1 MSMFKQR
8 TACGVLSLLLVLGVL
23 CALLVSCGDEVQ
35 RNGIECAVD
44 YNQYAQGNGFF
55 SYTNTAFLFFDPRQP
70 IQFVDADLTQP
81 PEVMCAKPN
90 CRHNSAD
97 CSAYVDTT
105 GLYAYNNQLY
115 YVSKGT
121 DGNVGLYQ
129 MEFGGGKRRLVFAI
143 DEINALESYGFTY
156 RIASGYFLL
165 DLQRDD
171 AFQSIDA
178 LYLYPLKA
186 DKTAPIT
193 IYEEFGGEEL
203 VQFWLRNDWV
213 FYTVARGADTEQ
225 QYLYGYQIGTQHT
238 TLLYKEWRA
247 QNGLCLKGETLYFSK
262 EAEALCGLNLESGK
276 VTEFPNRLE
285 QVGENYNVIYDDAYC
300 YLTSRGSADLPGKT
314 GVFIYTYEGELVQ
327 FIPFE
332 GNQILA
338 YCISGPNVVLFY
350 DAMSGENT
358 PVCYLRKTDIAKS
371 EAEFIFLEE
380 QKHG

>member
-8 TACGVLSLLLVLGVL
+8 TVCGILSLLLILGTL
-23 CALLVSCGDEVQ
+23 CVFLVSCTGEAQ
-35 RNGIECAVD
+35 GTGTESTAD
-44 YNQYAQGNGFF
+44 YNQYTQGNGFF
-55 SYTNTAFLFFDPRQP
+55 SYTETAFLFYAPRTP
-70 IQFVDADLTQP
+70 VQFIDTELTQP

-90 CRHNSAD
+90 CRHNSVD

-105 GLYAYNNQLY
+105 GLYAYNNRLY
-115 YVSKGT
+115 YVTKGT
-121 DGNVGLYQ
+121 DGDVGLYQ
-129 MEFGGGKRRLVFAI
+129 MEFGGGNRRLLFSI
-143 DEINALESYGFTY
+143 NEINELESYGYTY

-165 DLQRDD
+165 DLQRDS
-171 AFQSIDA
+171 AFQSIDT
-178 LYLYPLKA
+178 LYLYPLEA

-193 IYEEFGGEEL
+193 IYEESGEEEL

-213 FYTVARGADTEQ
+213 FYTVALDSGEEQ
-225 QYLYGYQIGTQHT
+225 QYLYGYQISTQHT
-238 TLLYKEWRA
+238 TLLYEDWRIR
-247 QNGLCLKGETLYFSK
+247 NGLCLKGETLYFSK
-262 EAEALCGLNLESGK
+262 EAETLCGLELESGK

-300 YLTSRGSADLPGKT
+300 YLTSGGSANLPGKA

>member
-1 MSMFKQR
+1 MGLLKQR
-8 TACGVLSLLLVLGVL
+8 TACGILFLLLILGVL
-23 CALLVSCGDEVQ
+23 CAFLVSCRGEAQ

-55 SYTNTAFLFFDPRQP
+55 SYTDTAFLFFAPRTP
-70 IQFVDADLTQP
+70 IQFIDTELTQQ

-90 CRHNSAD
+90 CQHNSVD

-129 MEFGGGKRRLVFAI
+129 MEFGGGKRRLVFGI
-143 DEINALESYGFTY
+143 DEINELESYGFTY

-171 AFQSIDA
+171 AFQSIDT

-203 VQFWLRNDWV
+203 VQFWVRNDWV
-213 FYTVARGADTEQ
+213 FYTVARDANTKQ
-225 QYLYGYQIGTQHT
+225 QYLYGYQISTQQT
-238 TLLYKEWRA
+238 TLLYEDWRS

-262 EAEALCGLNLESGK
+262 EAETLCGLNLESGK

-300 YLTSRGSADLPGKT
+300 YLTSGDSANSFGKA
-314 GVFIYTYEGELVQ
+314 GVFIYTYQGELVQ
-327 FIPFE
+327 FVPFE
-332 GNQILA
+332 GDRILA
-338 YCISGPNVVLFY
+338 YCISGPDVVLFY
-350 DAMSGENT
+350 DVMSAENT
-358 PVCYLRKTDIAKS
+358 PVCYLTKADIAKE
-371 EAEFIFLEE
+371 EANFIFLEE
-380 QKHG
+380 AEHG